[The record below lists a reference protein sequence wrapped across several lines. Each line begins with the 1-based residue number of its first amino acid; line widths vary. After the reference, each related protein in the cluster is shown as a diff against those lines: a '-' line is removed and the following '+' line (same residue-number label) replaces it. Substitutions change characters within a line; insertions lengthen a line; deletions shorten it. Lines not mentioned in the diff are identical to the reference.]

1 MQVSELD
8 GPRLD
13 YWVARMLNLNGATVE
28 SDQCWVITPADDEDH
43 PPHVELFS
51 PSTAWSQGGPII
63 DALNISV
70 VFEPDSAADEPTG
83 TWTAYIQ
90 PVNDGMFWG
99 ATPLVAAMRAAVH
112 CRFGPEVVIADW

>member
-1 MQVSELD
+1 MEVCELD

-13 YWVARMLNLNGATVE
+13 YCVARVLNLNGVTIE
-28 SDQCWVITPADDEDH
+28 NGRCGVITLTDDEDE

-51 PSTAWSQGGPII
+51 PSTVWSQGGPII

-112 CRFGPEVVIADW
+112 HRFGHEVQAPR